1 VSPLQ
6 FEKTKQ
12 FAASAFW
19 EDIIRI

>member
-1 VSPLQ
+1 VSPQQ